1 MKLSAL
7 DIRKQEFAKVFR
19 GYDPEEVDSFR
30 HMLSQQWHLLT
41 EDVRRLEQ
49 RIHDQSE
56 KLEHYRK
63 VEEALEEAL
72 QSAREGAK
80 ERLEQAER
88 RAQTA
93 VHDAEAK
100 SEAIIQRSEQRAQ
113 RMLAEAEELRRQ
125 ARRTYAEATL
135 RRNEMV
141 KRLRSLLA
149 SELEL
154 LENFETTE
162 DQRARM
168 DPVDEG
174 EDLAPTSFAA
184 GSVAAEVDD
193 EFAEPEYGTGEP
205 EVEPEE
211 EEAFDIRDM
220 ADLEAEPV
228 EVPEGG
234 IDEDSGDDTAH
245 DDGPEPEASSPEE
258 PEDEPFEAEDEIRK
272 IRRILE
278 DLDG

>member
-72 QSAREGAK
+72 QTAREGAK

-100 SEAIIQRSEQRAQ
+100 SEALVQRAEQRAQ

-135 RRNEMV
+135 RRNEIV

-154 LENFETTE
+154 LEDFEATE

-174 EDLAPTSFAA
+174 EDLEPTSFAA
-184 GSVAAEVDD
+184 GSVAAEVD
-193 EFAEPEYGTGEP
+193 ETFAESGYGTGEA
-205 EVEPEE
+205 EPEE
-211 EEAFDIRDM
+211 EEEKSFDIRDM

-234 IDEDSGDDTAH
+234 FDEDPGDDAVH
-245 DDGPEPEASSPEE
+245 DDGPESEASPAEE
-258 PEDEPFEAEDEIRK
+258 PGDEAFGAEDEIRK

>member
-19 GYDPEEVDSFR
+19 GYDPEEVDAFR
-30 HMLSQQWHLLT
+30 HMISQQWHLLT

-49 RIHDQSE
+49 RIHDQTD

-72 QSAREGAK
+72 QTARDGAR

-88 RAQTA
+88 
-93 VHDAEAK
+93 K
-100 SEAIIQRSEQRAQ
+100 SESLIQDGESKAESIVQQAEQRAQ
-113 RMLAEAEELRRQ
+113 RMVAEGEEFRRQ

-135 RRNEMV
+135 RRNEV
-141 KRLRSLLA
+141 IKRLRAMLSTQ
-149 SELEL
+149 LEHL
-154 LENFETTE
+154 NGFESNE

-168 DPVDEG
+168 DPVDDG
-174 EDLAPTSFAA
+174 SDSPPPSWASATAA
-184 GSVAAEVDD
+184 VVD
-193 EFAEPEYGTGEP
+193 AEPDYVPEP
-205 EVEPEE
+205 ELDELEPVVGEME
-211 EEAFDIRDM
+211 SFDFRDM

-228 EVPEGG
+228 KANAEVE
-234 IDEDSGDDTAH
+234 
-245 DDGPEPEASSPEE
+245 EE
-258 PEDEPFEAEDEIRK
+258 PALEDPDQESTEEEEESGADEEIRK

>member
-19 GYDPEEVDSFR
+19 GYDPEEVDAFR

-49 RIHDQSE
+49 RIQDQTE

-72 QSAREGAK
+72 QSARDAAR

-88 RAQTA
+88 KAESAIQG
-93 VHDAEAK
+93 AEAK
-100 SEAIIQRSEQRAQ
+100 AAAALQRAEQRTQ
-113 RMLAEAEELRRQ
+113 RMVAEGEEFRRQ

-135 RRNEMV
+135 RRNEIV
-141 KRLRSLLA
+141 QRLRALLA
-149 SELEL
+149 AQMEHLDG
-154 LENFETTE
+154 FESTE

-168 DPVDEG
+168 DEADVEG
-174 EDLAPTSFAA
+174 DFALPDFDTAA
-184 GSVAAEVDD
+184 GLTVEPSPFEDDEPEMTDFVAAD
-193 EFAEPEYGTGEP
+193 
-205 EVEPEE
+205 EE
-211 EEAFDIRDM
+211 ESFDLRDM

-228 EVPEGG
+228 KGRTD
-234 IDEDSGDDTAH
+234 DEA
-245 DDGPEPEASSPEE
+245 EE
-258 PEDEPFEAEDEIRK
+258 EELPEDGRTTEDDAAEPSGADEEIRK